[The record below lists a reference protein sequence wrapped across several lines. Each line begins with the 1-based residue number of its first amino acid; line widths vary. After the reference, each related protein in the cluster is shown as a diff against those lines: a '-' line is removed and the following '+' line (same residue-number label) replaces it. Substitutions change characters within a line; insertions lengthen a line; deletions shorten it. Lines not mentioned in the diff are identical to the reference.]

1 MCESK
6 LKYLYLSKDFLLFMS
21 KYAIGI
27 DLNEDQSTL
36 IIKFSRY
43 FDGIQVIEVEE
54 NGEDYDDEDE
64 DDSVAGM
71 FKEVTKE
78 FKEVFY
84 KSKSSS
90 KKI

>member
-1 MCESK
+1 
-6 LKYLYLSKDFLLFMS
+6 MS

-27 DLNEDQSTL
+27 NLNEDQSTL

-71 FKEVTKE
+71 FKDVAKRVQRS
-78 FKEVFY
+78 FL
-84 KSKSSS
+84 
-90 KKI
+90 I